1 MARLIVEGH
10 DPEREFQ
17 FDLAYLMS
25 LTTAERYQ
33 WMFARSGEA
42 MERMIRNGHLPA
54 TEIIK
59 RPARKIRR
67 HRSKHASKPRLHAAH
82 R

>member
-1 MARLIVEGH
+1 MAILIVEGH

-17 FDLAYLMS
+17 FDLKYLMS
-25 LTTAERYQ
+25 LTTEERYQ

-54 TEIIK
+54 FEIIK
-59 RPARKIRR
+59 RPARKVRR
-67 HRSKHASKPRLHAAH
+67 YRRKRGSK
-82 R
+82 